1 MKKGV
6 MLDGRGK
13 KQIQSKIRCLLVLT
27 SEFDKNSSDGH
38 VVEVI
43 STFSAPVSQILSN
56 PGNVTEIVLNTE
68 QKEGK

>member
-1 MKKGV
+1 MGGEKTE
-6 MLDGRGK
+6 
-13 KQIQSKIRCLLVLT
+13 IQSKIRCLLILT
-27 SEFDKNSSDGH
+27 SGFDKNSSDGH